1 MEYFLDT
8 ASIDEVKKI
17 LPCGVISG
25 LTTNQ
30 KIFLQE
36 GSVDFKRRAL
46 ELIALVNAP
55 VSLEL
60 TNIDSIR
67 EAREYYSWDSKHV
80 VVKVAMRGRGR
91 IRQRV
96 KRIHQTFTENC
107 ETENHCPVERLNRLK
122 LSS

>member
-46 ELIALVNAP
+46 ELIVLVNAP

-96 KRIHQTFTENC
+96 KRIYQTFTENC
-107 ETENHCPVERLNRLK
+107 GTENHCPVE
-122 LSS
+122 